1 MVRRYFKILEF
12 QFICA
17 IFLNEVFQYL
27 NCTIFK
33 VVFDNEDIFI
43 NKEKTVIANLFIRC
57 NNSLLQYSDLENS
70 MDYTVAKLY

>member
-17 IFLNEVFQYL
+17 IFLNEVFQYF
-27 NCTIFK
+27 NYTIFK

-57 NNSLLQYSDLENS
+57 NNSTLTILLVISPGLLD
-70 MDYTVAKLY
+70 